1 MPKANTWKGTAGT
14 QDRIGLGI
22 AGIVIGMFAV
32 SIMDALAKWLG
43 AGYPIAEL
51 VFFRNLFA
59 LPMVFLVL
67 WQERGGWASLT
78 PRWKTGHVIRATLGL
93 GAIFTFFTGL
103 RSLPLADALS
113 IAFAA
118 PLFVTALSVPIL
130 GERVGPRRWAAVV
143 TGFVGVMVMTRPGAE
158 AFEPGALYILVA
170 ALCYAL
176 SMLVTRRLA
185 RSDTTPAIML
195 SGICI
200 SLVVSG
206 LALPF
211 GWRTPAGMDFWL
223 FVLLGLVGGIGMYFM
238 TQAYRY
244 APAAVIA
251 PFDYTALLWGTLF
264 GWLVWQELPGA
275 NVWLGAAIVIA
286 SGLYIVHRETRV
298 ARKSAPGSAP
308 GGPK

>member
-1 MPKANTWKGTAGT
+1 MPNTRAWSGAVGT

-43 AGYPIAEL
+43 EGYPIAEL

-59 LPMVFLVL
+59 LPPALFIL
-67 WQERGGWASLT
+67 WQQRGGWASLV
-78 PRWKTGHVIRATLGL
+78 PRWKTGHVIRGAFGL
-93 GAIFTFFTGL
+93 GAIFAFFTGL
-103 RSLPLADALS
+103 RYLQLAEALS

-130 GERVGPRRWAAVV
+130 GERVGPRRWAAVAA
-143 TGFVGVMVMTRPGAE
+143 GFVGVLIMTRPGAE
-158 AFEPGALYILVA
+158 AFRPEALYILAA

-176 SMLVTRRLA
+176 AMLVTRRLA

-211 GWRTPAGMDFWL
+211 GWRTPVGMDFGL

-251 PFDYTALLWGTLF
+251 PFDYTALIWGTLF
-264 GWLVWQELPGA
+264 GWLLWHELPGA
-275 NVWLGAAIVIA
+275 NVWLGAAVVIA
-286 SGLYIVHRETRV
+286 SGLYIVHRETR
-298 ARKSAPGSAP
+298 AGR
-308 GGPK
+308 

>member
-1 MPKANTWKGTAGT
+1 MPEAKVWNGAIGA

-22 AGIVIGMFAV
+22 AGMVAGIFAM

-43 AGYPIAEL
+43 ASYPIGEV
-51 VFFRNLFA
+51 VFFRYLFA
-59 LPMVFLVL
+59 LPPALFILWQQRGGRASLVL
-67 WQERGGWASLT
+67 
-78 PRWKTGHVIRATLGL
+78 RWRTGHLLRAIFGL
-93 GAIFTFFTGL
+93 GATATFFLGL
-103 RSLPLADALS
+103 RYLPLAEALS

-143 TGFVGVMVMTRPGAE
+143 VGFLGVLIMTRPGAE
-158 AFEPGALYILVA
+158 AFRPEALYILVA

-176 SMLVTRRLA
+176 AMLVTRRLA
-185 RSDTTPAIML
+185 RTDTTPAIML
-195 SGICI
+195 SGICV

-211 GWRTPAGMDFWL
+211 GWRTPEGADFWL

-251 PFDYTALLWGTLF
+251 PFDYTALIWGTLF
-264 GWLVWQELPGA
+264 GWLLWRELPGA
-275 NVWLGAAIVIA
+275 NVWLGAAVVIA

-298 ARKSAPGSAP
+298 HGAAAD
-308 GGPK
+308 

>member
-1 MPKANTWKGTAGT
+1 MPNSRPRNGAAGT

-22 AGIVIGMFAV
+22 AGVVIGMFAM

-43 AGYPIAEL
+43 EGYPIAEL
-51 VFFRNLFA
+51 AFFRYVFA
-59 LPMVFLVL
+59 LPPALFIL
-67 WQERGGWASLT
+67 WQQRGGRASLAL
-78 PRWKTGHVIRATLGL
+78 RWKTGHILRAIFGL
-93 GAIFTFFTGL
+93 GATCTFFLGL
-103 RSLPLADALS
+103 RYLPLAEAIS
-113 IAFAA
+113 IAFSA
-118 PLFVTALSVPIL
+118 PLLVTALSVPIL

-143 TGFVGVMVMTRPGAE
+143 VGFVGVLVMTRPGAE
-158 AFEPGALYILVA
+158 AFRPEALYILAA

-176 SMLVTRRLA
+176 TMLVTRRLA

-195 SGICI
+195 SNICI
-200 SLVVSG
+200 SIPLCA

-211 GWRTPAGMDFWL
+211 GWRTPGAMDFL
-223 FVLLGLVGGIGMYFM
+223 LLALLGLVGGIGMYFM

-264 GWLVWQELPGA
+264 GWLIWQELPGTS
-275 NVWLGAAIVIA
+275 VWLGAAIVVA

-298 ARKSAPGSAP
+298 RTSPGAA
-308 GGPK
+308 G

>member
-1 MPKANTWKGTAGT
+1 MPNSTARNGAAGT

-22 AGIVIGMFAV
+22 AGVLIGMFAV

-51 VFFRNLFA
+51 VFFRYVFA
-59 LPMVFLVL
+59 LPPALFIL
-67 WQERGGWASLT
+67 WQQRGGRASLAL
-78 PRWKTGHVIRATLGL
+78 RWKTGHILRAIFALGATYTFFLGL
-93 GAIFTFFTGL
+93 
-103 RSLPLADALS
+103 RYLPLAEAIS
-113 IAFAA
+113 IAFSA
-118 PLFVTALSVPIL
+118 PLLVTALSVPIL

-143 TGFVGVMVMTRPGAE
+143 VGFVGVLVMTRPGAG
-158 AFEPGALYILVA
+158 AFRPEALYILAA

-176 SMLVTRRLA
+176 TMLVTRRLA

-195 SGICI
+195 SSICI
-200 SLVVSG
+200 SILLSG

-211 GWRTPAGMDFWL
+211 GWRTPDAMDFL
-223 FVLLGLVGGIGMYFM
+223 LLAALGLVGGIGMYFM

-264 GWLVWQELPGA
+264 GWLVWHELPGA

-286 SGLYIVHRETRV
+286 SGLYIVHRETR
-298 ARKSAPGSAP
+298 A
-308 GGPK
+308 GP

>member
-1 MPKANTWKGTAGT
+1 VTES

-22 AGIVIGMFAV
+22 VAILIGMFAV

-43 AGYPIAEL
+43 EGYPVAEL
-51 VFFRNLFA
+51 VFFRSLFA
-59 LPMVFLVL
+59 LLPVFFIH
-67 WQERGGWASLT
+67 WQQGDSIASLK
-78 PRWKTGHVIRATLGL
+78 PRWWFGHFLRAALSL

-103 RSLPLADALS
+103 RYLQLAEALS
-113 IAFAA
+113 IVFAA

-130 GERVGPRRWAAVV
+130 GERVGPRRWAAVAF
-143 TGFVGVMVMTRPGAE
+143 GFVGVLVMTRPGAE
-158 AFEPGALYILVA
+158 TFRPEALYILAA

-195 SGICI
+195 SGICVA
-200 SLVVSG
+200 LVVSG

-211 GWRTPAGMDFWL
+211 GWRTPVGADLWL
-223 FVLLGLVGGIGMYFM
+223 FVLLGLVGGTGMYFM

-264 GWLVWQELPGA
+264 GWLVWQELPGT
-275 NVWLGAAIVIA
+275 NVWFGAAIVIA

-298 ARKSAPGSAP
+298 RTPPIKPD
-308 GGPK
+308 

>member
-1 MPKANTWKGTAGT
+1 MSDSGALSAATLS

-22 AGIVIGMFAV
+22 AGVVAGMAAV
-32 SIMDALAKWLG
+32 SVMDALAKWL
-43 AGYPIAEL
+43 AEGYPIAEL

-59 LPMVFLVL
+59 LPPVFFIL
-67 WQERGGWASLT
+67 WQQRGGFATLK
-78 PRWKTGHVIRATLGL
+78 PRWRLGHVIRAVLGL
-93 GAIFTFFTGL
+93 GATFAFFTGL
-103 RSLPLADALS
+103 RYLPLAEAIS

-143 TGFVGVMVMTRPGAE
+143 AGFLGVLIMTRPGAE
-158 AFEPGALYILVA
+158 AFRPEALYILAA

-176 SMLVTRRLA
+176 AMLVTRRLA

-211 GWRTPAGMDFWL
+211 GWRTPLGLDFWL
-223 FVLLGLVGGIGMYFM
+223 FVLLGLIGGIGMYFM

-251 PFDYTALLWGTLF
+251 PFDYTALVWGTLI
-264 GWLVWQELPGA
+264 GWLVWQELPGV
-275 NVWLGAAIVIA
+275 NVWLGAAVVVA
-286 SGLYIVHRETRV
+286 SGLYIIHRETR
-298 ARKSAPGSAP
+298 ARR
-308 GGPK
+308 

>member
-1 MPKANTWKGTAGT
+1 MPNTRAWNGASGT

-22 AGIVIGMFAV
+22 AAMVAGIFAM

-43 AGYPIAEL
+43 ASYPIGEL
-51 VFFRNLFA
+51 VFFRYLFA
-59 LPMVFLVL
+59 LPPALFILWQQRGGRASLVL
-67 WQERGGWASLT
+67 H
-78 PRWKTGHVIRATLGL
+78 WKTGHVLRAIFGL
-93 GAIFTFFTGL
+93 GATATFFLGL
-103 RSLPLADALS
+103 RYLPLAEALS
-113 IAFAA
+113 IAFTA

-130 GERVGPRRWAAVV
+130 GERVGPRRWAAVAV
-143 TGFVGVMVMTRPGAE
+143 GFLGVLIMTRPDAE
-158 AFEPGALYILVA
+158 AFRPEALYILAA
-170 ALCYAL
+170 ALFYAL
-176 SMLVTRRLA
+176 AMLVTRRLA

-200 SLVVSG
+200 SLVVSA

-211 GWRTPAGMDFWL
+211 GWRPPTATDFSL

-251 PFDYTALLWGTLF
+251 PFDYTALIWGTLF
-264 GWLVWQELPGA
+264 GWLLWHELPGA
-275 NVWLGAAIVIA
+275 NVWLGAAVVIA

-298 ARKSAPGSAP
+298 RTPPVAAD
-308 GGPK
+308 

>member
-1 MPKANTWKGTAGT
+1 MPNTRTRNGTAGT

-22 AGIVIGMFAV
+22 AGILIGMFAM

-43 AGYPIAEL
+43 EGYPIAEL
-51 VFFRNLFA
+51 VFFRYVFA
-59 LPMVFLVL
+59 LPPALFIL
-67 WQERGGWASLT
+67 WQQRGGRASLAL
-78 PRWKTGHVIRATLGL
+78 RWKTGHILRAIFALGATYTFFLGL
-93 GAIFTFFTGL
+93 
-103 RSLPLADALS
+103 RYLPLAEAIS
-113 IAFAA
+113 IAFSA
-118 PLFVTALSVPIL
+118 PILVTALSVPIL

-143 TGFVGVMVMTRPGAE
+143 VGFLGVLVMTRPGAE
-158 AFEPGALYILVA
+158 AFRPEAFYILAA

-176 SMLVTRRLA
+176 TMLVTRRLA

-195 SGICI
+195 SNICI
-200 SLVVSG
+200 SIPLCA

-211 GWRTPAGMDFWL
+211 GWRTPDAVDFGL
-223 FVLLGLVGGIGMYFM
+223 LALLGLVGGIGMYFM

-264 GWLVWQELPGA
+264 GWLIWQELPGA

-286 SGLYIVHRETRV
+286 SGLYIVHRETR
-298 ARKSAPGSAP
+298 A
-308 GGPK
+308 GPKATQ

>member
-1 MPKANTWKGTAGT
+1 MPDTRAGNGAIGT

-22 AGIVIGMFAV
+22 AGILIGTFAL
-32 SIMDALAKWLG
+32 SIMDGLAKWLG
-43 AGYPIAEL
+43 QGYPIAEL
-51 VFFRNLFA
+51 VFFRSLFA
-59 LPMVFLVL
+59 LPPALFIL
-67 WQERGGWASLT
+67 WQQGGGRASLV
-78 PRWKTGHVIRATLGL
+78 PRWKAGHVIRAALGL
-93 GAIFTFFTGL
+93 GAIFAFFTGL
-103 RSLPLADALS
+103 RYLQLAEALS

-143 TGFVGVMVMTRPGAE
+143 AGFLGVLVMTRPGAE
-158 AFEPGALYILVA
+158 TFRPEALYILAA

-176 SMLVTRRLA
+176 AMLVTRRLA
-185 RSDTTPAIML
+185 RTDTTPAIML
-195 SGICI
+195 SGISI

-211 GWRTPAGMDFWL
+211 GWRTPVGGDFWL

-251 PFDYTALLWGTLF
+251 PFDYTALIWGTLI
-264 GWLVWQELPGA
+264 GWLVWHELPGA

-286 SGLYIVHRETRV
+286 SGLYIVHRETGVRTPRIQ
-298 ARKSAPGSAP
+298 AD
-308 GGPK
+308 

>member
-1 MPKANTWKGTAGT
+1 MTGS

-22 AGIVIGMFAV
+22 AAILIGMFTI

-43 AGYPIAEL
+43 ESYPIAEL
-51 VFFRNLFA
+51 VFFRSLFA
-59 LPMVFLVL
+59 LLPVFFIH
-67 WQERGGWASLT
+67 WQQRDSIASLK
-78 PRWKTGHVIRATLGL
+78 PRWWFGHMLRAVLSL
-93 GAIFTFFTGL
+93 GALFAFFTGL
-103 RSLPLADALS
+103 RYLQLAEALS

-143 TGFVGVMVMTRPGAE
+143 IGFLGVLVMTRPGAD
-158 AFEPGALYILVA
+158 AFKPEALYILAA

-185 RSDTTPAIML
+185 RNETTPAIML
-195 SGICI
+195 SGICVALAASI
-200 SLVVSG
+200 

-211 GWRTPAGMDFWL
+211 GWRTPVGTDFWL
-223 FVLLGLVGGIGMYFM
+223 FVMLGVVGGIGMYFM

-251 PFDYTALLWGTLF
+251 PFDYTALLWGTLI
-264 GWLVWQELPGA
+264 GWLVWQELPGT
-275 NVWLGAAIVIA
+275 NVWFGAAIVIA
-286 SGLYIVHRETRV
+286 SGLYIVHRETRAV
-298 ARKSAPGSAP
+298 R
-308 GGPK
+308 

>member
-1 MPKANTWKGTAGT
+1 VTGN

-22 AGIVIGMFAV
+22 TAILIGMFTI

-43 AGYPIAEL
+43 ETYPIAEL
-51 VFFRNLFA
+51 VFFRSLFA
-59 LPMVFLVL
+59 LLPVFFIH
-67 WQERGGWASLT
+67 WQQRDSIASLK
-78 PRWKTGHVIRATLGL
+78 PRWWFGHLLRAVFSL

-103 RSLPLADALS
+103 RYLQLAEALS

-143 TGFVGVMVMTRPGAE
+143 VGFLGVLVMTRPGAE
-158 AFEPGALYILVA
+158 AFQPEALYILAA

-185 RSDTTPAIML
+185 RSETTPAIML
-195 SGICI
+195 SGICVA
-200 SLVVSG
+200 LAVSA

-211 GWRTPAGMDFWL
+211 GWRTPAGADFWL
-223 FVLLGLVGGIGMYFM
+223 FVLLGVVGGIGMYFM

-251 PFDYTALLWGTLF
+251 PFDYTALLWGTAI
-264 GWLVWQELPGA
+264 GWLVWQELPGT
-275 NVWLGAAIVIA
+275 NVWFGAAIVIA

-298 ARKSAPGSAP
+298 RTSPNEEF
-308 GGPK
+308 

>member
-1 MPKANTWKGTAGT
+1 MSEPKALGGLPPMV
-14 QDRIGLGI
+14 DRIGLGI
-22 AGIVIGMFAV
+22 AGIVAGMFAV

-59 LPMVFLVL
+59 LPPVFFIL
-67 WQERGGWASLT
+67 WQQRGGVAALR
-78 PRWKTGHVIRATLGL
+78 PRWRFGHLLRALFGL
-93 GAIFTFFTGL
+93 GAIFAFFTGL
-103 RSLPLADALS
+103 RHLPLAEAIS

-130 GERVGPRRWAAVV
+130 GERVGARRWAAVV
-143 TGFVGVMVMTRPGAE
+143 VGFLGVLIMTRPGAE
-158 AFEPGALYILVA
+158 AFRPEAFYILAA
-170 ALCYAL
+170 ALSYAL
-176 SMLVTRRLA
+176 AMLVTRRLA

-211 GWRTPAGMDFWL
+211 GWRTPLGLDFWL

-238 TQAYRY
+238 TQAYRH

-251 PFDYTALLWGTLF
+251 PFDYTALIWGTVF

-275 NVWLGAAIVIA
+275 NVWLGAAVVIA
-286 SGLYIVHRETRV
+286 SGLYIIHRETRV
-298 ARKSAPGSAP
+298 RR
-308 GGPK
+308 

>member
-1 MPKANTWKGTAGT
+1 MPNTRTPNGTAGT

-22 AGIVIGMFAV
+22 AGILIGMFAM

-43 AGYPIAEL
+43 EGYPIAEL
-51 VFFRNLFA
+51 AFFRYVFA
-59 LPMVFLVL
+59 LPPALFIL
-67 WQERGGWASLT
+67 WQQRGGRASLAL
-78 PRWKTGHVIRATLGL
+78 RWKTGHILRAIFALGATYTFFLGL
-93 GAIFTFFTGL
+93 
-103 RSLPLADALS
+103 RYLPLAEAIS
-113 IAFAA
+113 IAFSA
-118 PLFVTALSVPIL
+118 PLLVTALSVPIL

-143 TGFVGVMVMTRPGAE
+143 VGFLGVLIMTRPGAE
-158 AFEPGALYILVA
+158 AFRPEALYILAA

-176 SMLVTRRLA
+176 TMLVTRRLA

-195 SGICI
+195 SNICI
-200 SLVVSG
+200 SIPLCA

-211 GWRTPAGMDFWL
+211 GWRTPGAVDFL
-223 FVLLGLVGGIGMYFM
+223 LLALLGLVGGIGMYFM

-264 GWLVWQELPGA
+264 GWLVWHELPDT

-298 ARKSAPGSAP
+298 RASPGAAD
-308 GGPK
+308 

>member
-1 MPKANTWKGTAGT
+1 MSEAKALSASTLSH
-14 QDRIGLGI
+14 DRIGLGI
-22 AGIVIGMFAV
+22 AGIVVGMAAV
-32 SIMDALAKWLG
+32 SVMDGLAKWL
-43 AGYPIAEL
+43 AEGYPIAEL

-59 LPMVFLVL
+59 LPPVFFIL
-67 WQERGGWASLT
+67 WQQRGGLAALK
-78 PRWKTGHVIRATLGL
+78 PRWRLGHVIRAIFGL
-93 GAIFTFFTGL
+93 GAIFAFFTGL
-103 RSLPLADALS
+103 RHLPLAEAMS

-143 TGFVGVMVMTRPGAE
+143 VGFLGVLIMTRPGAE
-158 AFEPGALYILVA
+158 AFRPEALYILTA
-170 ALCYAL
+170 ALCYAIA
-176 SMLVTRRLA
+176 MLVTRRLA

-211 GWRTPAGMDFWL
+211 GWRTPLGLDFWL
-223 FVLLGLVGGIGMYFM
+223 FVLLGLIGGIGMYCM

-251 PFDYTALLWGTLF
+251 PFDYTALVWGTLI

-275 NVWLGAAIVIA
+275 NVWLGAAVVIA
-286 SGLYIVHRETRV
+286 SGLYIIYRETR
-298 ARKSAPGSAP
+298 ARR
-308 GGPK
+308 